1 MGIGCANDVKLL
13 RCVGS
18 KTYTGG
24 ADLEMQKLARSTV
37 GQNDRRLRIDLP
49 HHAKNKHRG
58 GEHKGLDTL
67 LANRESRRADL
78 RPDFLRDEQT
88 PLNKVEKQRLDA
100 RRDAHSKRVKA
111 KPGELSVAENN
122 AIPQMPDDPE
132 SLNDMA
138 RRLLSGW
145 GL

>member
-1 MGIGCANDVKLL
+1 METN
-13 RCVGS
+13 
-18 KTYTGG
+18 
-24 ADLEMQKLARSTV
+24 KLARSTV

-58 GEHKGLDTL
+58 GERKGLDTL
-67 LANRESRRADL
+67 LANREGRWADL
-78 RPDFLRDEQT
+78 RPDFLKDAQT
-88 PLNKVEKQRLDA
+88 PLNNAEKQILDN

-111 KPGELSVAENN
+111 QPGELSIVETN
-122 AIPQMPDDPE
+122 AIPQIPDDPE

-138 RRLLSGW
+138 RRLLEGW